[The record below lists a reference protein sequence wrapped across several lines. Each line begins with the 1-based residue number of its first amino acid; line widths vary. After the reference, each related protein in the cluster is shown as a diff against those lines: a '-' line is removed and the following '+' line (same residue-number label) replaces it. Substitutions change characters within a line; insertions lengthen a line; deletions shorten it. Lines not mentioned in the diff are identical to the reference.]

1 MDSRRKIFKEEPECI
16 TDVVVELRSGE
27 RFLASFFCYA
37 KIWEMKKEFE
47 KSGKFLAGT
56 YFWAKD
62 MVLVDNIERGTIKK
76 IVEHLIEEGDFLDV
90 FRRISM

>member
-1 MDSRRKIFKEEPECI
+1 
-16 TDVVVELRSGE
+16 
-27 RFLASFFCYA
+27 
-37 KIWEMKKEFE
+37 MKKEFE